1 MKANHVRQAIKAD
14 KCVVG
19 TMVSETRNPEIAYM
33 LAAAGMDFLMVD
45 TEHASAGVESVQ
57 NLMRSA
63 RAAGLVPLAR
73 VTQNQYPFIARILD
87 MGCMGIMVPRVD
99 TAEEARHV
107 VRCAKYR
114 PQGERGYGARGV
126 ITDYETVTVREVVE
140 WVNQHTLIIV
150 QVESGEAVEN
160 LPEITAVPGI
170 DVALIGPYDLSN
182 ALGVPGEFT
191 HPRFVE
197 AVERTFE
204 VCLRSNVSPAIHVS
218 KMEDAIRYRDKG
230 MRFLMYGSDSRLLIA
245 AASGVVRELV
255 GEGRKAGKAGY

>member
-1 MKANHVRQAIKAD
+1 MKANHVRQALKAGR
-14 KCVVG
+14 CVVG
-19 TMVSETRNPEIAYM
+19 TMISEMRNPEVAYM

-45 TEHASAGVESVQ
+45 TEHASAGVESIQ
-57 NLMRSA
+57 NLMRSS

-73 VTQNQYPFIARILD
+73 VTQNQYPFISRILD

-99 TAEEARHV
+99 TAEQAQNV

-126 ITDYETVTVREVVE
+126 ITDYEQVTAREVVE
-140 WVNQHTLIIV
+140 WVNEHTLIIA

-160 LPEITAVPGI
+160 LEAITAVPGI
-170 DVALIGPYDLSN
+170 DVALIGPYDLSIS
-182 ALGVPGEFT
+182 LGVPGEFT

-204 VCLRSNVSPAIHVS
+204 VCLRSSVSPAIHVS
-218 KMEDAIRYRDKG
+218 KMEDAKRYRDKG
-230 MRFLMYGSDSRLLIA
+230 MRFLMFGSDSRLLMSA
-245 AASGVVRELV
+245 AADAVRELV